1 MRALLALLLMVV
13 ALRVA
18 SAQERTD
25 APASIPLP
33 EVASRAERVMA
44 DLRQLD
50 ALLVRPPEVEAIE
63 RELPQVVVRVR
74 ERSEETTLGLAA
86 APSLTVLDV
95 LVDGWEGV
103 RQALLEW
110 VDVLTR
116 RATRLEEERQRVDGV
131 VDRWRR
137 ARDDAREG
145 KAPAAVTERVDSV
158 LAALDGARWRLEA
171 ERDAILALQ
180 GRVAALLAQAEDALA
195 ALERWR
201 RTAVG
206 DLLVRDSPPIWSP
219 ELRARALAR
228 VPVRVRDVVGADA
241 AELADFLASRPW
253 RLAVQLAGLVAL
265 GLALRRGQARA
276 RRWMVQEESV
286 VSVAAV
292 FDHPF
297 ASGRL
302 ARAPGADAPRASTL
316 RSTTIFA
323 LVVLAVA
330 LTAGT
335 LGYVRLAQVGASAL
349 FRVGYRTLVIYAGAR
364 VTLGLVAYVLRVRPL
379 RLLYAVQR
387 HRPLIEGRVRG
398 VLTVIGTAA
407 WLAGALDAVELL
419 DPALVLG
426 RASLQAD
433 LAPGPLVVTLGNL
446 LLFGAT
452 VWAAFLSS
460 SFLRFILGEDV
471 YPRLPLARGL
481 PYAASAILHYAT
493 LFVGFLFGVTIL
505 GVDLTRVTI
514 LAGALGVG
522 VGFGLQ
528 GIVNNFVSRLILLTE
543 RPLKI
548 GDSIQF
554 GDLAGQVTRIGMRSS
569 TVRTWEGAEDDAQR

>member
-1 MRALLALLLMVV
+1 MVV
-13 ALRVA
+13 ALGVA

-25 APASIPLP
+25 TPASIPLP

-63 RELPQVVVRVR
+63 RELPPVVVRLR

-95 LVDGWEGV
+95 LVDGWEGA

-219 ELRARALAR
+219 ELPARALAR

-276 RRWMVQEESV
+276 RRWMAQEESV

-297 ASGRL
+297 ASALLLAALASWWMYPGHPRL
-302 ARAPGADAPRASTL
+302 MG
-316 RSTTIFA
+316 
-323 LVVLAVA
+323 LVVPLLVVPPVLAVR
-330 LTAGT
+330 LTAGP

-349 FRVGYRTLVIYAGAR
+349 FRVGYRTLVIYAGVR

-433 LAPGPLVVTLGNL
+433 LAPVPLVVTLGNL

>member
-13 ALRVA
+13 ALGVA

-63 RELPQVVVRVR
+63 RELPEVVVRVR
-74 ERSEETTLGLAA
+74 ERGEETTLGLAA

-180 GRVAALLAQAEDALA
+180 GGVAAAGGGMHPAPRGPGAWVVPPGGGPGVLVLPRHIVPAPVRPALYALGSFYVADRLRDFA
-195 ALERWR
+195 AVVPLLER
-201 RTAVG
+201 TLF
-206 DLLVRDSPPIWSP
+206 LL
-219 ELRARALAR
+219 E
-228 VPVRVRDVVGADA
+228 
-241 AELADFLASRPW
+241 
-253 RLAVQLAGLVAL
+253 
-265 GLALRRGQARA
+265 
-276 RRWMVQEESV
+276 
-286 VSVAAV
+286 VAAGV
-292 FDHPF
+292 IVAGWLL

-302 ARAPGADAPRASTL
+302 ARAPGQDAPRASTL

-349 FRVGYRTLVIYAGAR
+349 FRVGYRTLVIYAGVR